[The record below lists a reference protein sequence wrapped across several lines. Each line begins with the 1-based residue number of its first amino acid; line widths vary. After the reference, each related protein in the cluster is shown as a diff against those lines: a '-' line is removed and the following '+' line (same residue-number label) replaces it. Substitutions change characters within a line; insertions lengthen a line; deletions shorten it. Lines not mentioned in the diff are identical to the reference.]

1 MANTPSVRLFLF
13 PTVLWVWGANSHG
26 ELGDA
31 ANVDTN
37 HPITTAF
44 FPTGTTLRKLAAGD
58 GAPLDGSHSLAV
70 DDDHH
75 AWGWGLNTFGE
86 VGNGHGGDNVF
97 VPAQVC
103 GTGQTSP
110 CTQFIESVVAVSA
123 GGFHSLALD
132 GVGTVWG
139 WGLNQNGQ
147 VGTQS
152 GPTVVPVRNTP
163 LFAQLHQQPGAP
175 VATAIAA
182 GANHS
187 LALDSRGVVWGW
199 GTNGSGEL
207 GNGTFSYPPDGAPY
221 IAWAIN
227 FPEPV
232 TITAI
237 AAGGSHSLALD
248 STGTVWSWGSNQFGE
263 LGLSSFVDRFN
274 TPQKLIH
281 FPPNTRIVA
290 IAAGAS
296 HSLAIDRAR
305 RVWAWGRNQAG
316 QLGNQ
321 TQIDSHGPSQVLF
334 PTNAPAAAIAAG
346 GAHSLAIDT
355 SGNPWAW
362 GSNSNGQLGNPQVGV
377 ATAPIRPQFPDNT
390 RLATVAAGHVHSLAL
405 ESRSFFFG
413 LEAVLDFELA
423 TARMKIVPQHL
434 SNSPVTV
441 DVRESAVKGNR
452 TNMTVVLSDNGH
464 HTLELTLQQEKHERK
479 ITFEVRSLRY
489 NDGAP
494 RSPGSNRVE
503 YHASEGKG
511 GLPDSIRQHL
521 SLHSA
526 AGTLEI
532 TAHFSAERR
541 DTTIHVL
548 SGSEVREFTRQGM
561 VLIRMGT
568 MNGLIGFSD
577 GAETWLQPSANVRG
591 TAL

>member
-1 MANTPSVRLFLF
+1 MANTPSARLFLF

-44 FPTGTTLRKLAAGD
+44 FPAGTTLRKLAAGD
-58 GAPLDGSHSLAV
+58 GEPLDGSHSLAV
-70 DDDHH
+70 DDNQH
-75 AWGWGLNTFGE
+75 AWGWGFNTFGE
-86 VGNGHGGDNVF
+86 VGNGQGGNNVF

-110 CTQFIESVVAVSA
+110 CTQFIGSVVAVSA

-132 GVGTVWG
+132 GIGTVWG
-139 WGLNQNGQ
+139 WGFNQNGQ
-147 VGTQS
+147 VGVQS
-152 GPTVVPVRNTP
+152 GSTVAPVRNTP

-199 GTNGSGEL
+199 GTNSSGEL

-232 TITAI
+232 TIAAI

-248 STGTVWSWGSNQFGE
+248 TNGVVWAWGSNQFGE
-263 LGLSSFVDRFN
+263 LGLSSFVDKFN
-274 TPQKLIH
+274 TPQKLIF
-281 FPPNTRIVA
+281 FPANTRILA

-296 HSLAIDRAR
+296 HSLAIDSAG

-321 TQIDSHGPSQVLF
+321 TQIDSHGPSLVLF
-334 PTNAPAAAIAAG
+334 PTTFPRVAAIAAG

-355 SGNPWAW
+355 GGTLWAW
-362 GSNSNGQLGNPQVGV
+362 GSNSNGQLGNPAFGNVMG
-377 ATAPIRPQFPDNT
+377 PIRPPFPDNT
-390 RLATVAAGHVHSLAL
+390 HIATVAAGRVHSLAL

-413 LEAVLDFELA
+413 LEAVLDVELA
-423 TARMKIVPQHL
+423 TAEMTIVPQHQ
-434 SNSPVTV
+434 SNIPATV
-441 DVRESAVKGNR
+441 SVRESAAKGDR
-452 TNMTVVLSDNGH
+452 TITTVVLSDEEH
-464 HTLELTLQQEKHERK
+464 HTLELTLEQERHDGK
-479 ITFEVRSLRY
+479 IAFELRSLQY
-489 NDGAP
+489 NGGAP
-494 RSPGSNRVE
+494 QSPGSNRVE
-503 YHASEGKG
+503 YHVSEGKG
-511 GLPDSIRQHL
+511 GLPHSIHQHL
-521 SLHSA
+521 RLHSA
-526 AGTLEI
+526 AGRLEI
-532 TAHFSAERR
+532 TAHFSAER
-541 DTTIHVL
+541 DETTIHVS
-548 SGSEVREFTRQGM
+548 SGSQVREFTRHGM
-561 VLIRMGT
+561 ALFRLGT
-568 MNGLIGFSD
+568 MNGAIGFSD
-577 GAETWLQPSANVRG
+577 GTETWLLPSNAS
-591 TAL
+591 